1 MAGKVWPDPST
12 YSQRIELSDA
22 DEDDGVVTF
31 ANATAT
37 ALAEATRQQDRQR
50 QQEESQ
56 QYELLASKVK
66 SLVTKVTQLKQ
77 ENTAA
82 KTDLRV
88 AVDLNKELKLK
99 VETLQEQQEV
109 SIVHSRRFNPFF
121 FVSAEL
127 P

>member
-1 MAGKVWPDPST
+1 MAGKIWPDPNS
-12 YSQRIELSDA
+12 YSQRIELSD
-22 DEDDGVVTF
+22 DDDDDGVVTF

-88 AVDLNKELKLK
+88 AADLNKELKLK
-99 VETLQEQQEV
+99 VESLQEQQEV
-109 SIVHSRRFNPFF
+109 GILRPRCFHPSFRF
-121 FVSAEL
+121 AESH
-127 P
+127 

>member
-1 MAGKVWPDPST
+1 MAGKVWPDPNI
-12 YSQRIELSDA
+12 YGQRTELSDD

-37 ALAEATRQQDRQR
+37 ALAEAKRQQDRQR
-50 QQEESQ
+50 LQEEGQ

-66 SLVTKVTQLKQ
+66 SLVSKVTELKQ

-82 KTDLRV
+82 KSDLRV
-88 AVDLNKELKLK
+88 AADLNKELKLK

-109 SIVHSRRFNPFF
+109 SKLI
-121 FVSAEL
+121 
-127 P
+127 